1 VGGVGT
7 STWPPLAVA
16 LIAAAAMMLT
26 AALTQRATSLRE
38 RAGRR
43 AEHESACL
51 DELFAVAIDLRE
63 LMFGLAWATADDQ
76 ALTRYERLHHT
87 FLVRRHAVRAP
98 RVRVLAAEWVG
109 QAQAALAH
117 DPAGRNS
124 SEDVV
129 WEEFLVALATAR
141 RDCV

>member
-1 VGGVGT
+1 VGS

-43 AEHESACL
+43 AEHESARL
-51 DELFAVAIDLRE
+51 DELFAVALDLRE
-63 LMFGLAWATADDQ
+63 LMFTVAAT
-76 ALTRYERLHHT
+76 LTAGPEGAVRYERLDRTLLAH
-87 FLVRRHAVRAP
+87 RHAIRAL
-98 RVRVLAAEWVG
+98 RVGALAGEWARLAGLALSEDPEADPAAEE
-109 QAQAALAH
+109 AI
-117 DPAGRNS
+117 
-124 SEDVV
+124 
-129 WEEFLVALATAR
+129 WEEFLVALGTAR